1 MALGCK
7 FLEKSLVMEALYETL
22 VGIQDQ
28 NEIYGRFCDRLE
40 AKKVPYLV
48 YLEFE
53 MQSIY
58 KLEMPL
64 PKAYIFTVE
73 G

>member
-1 MALGCK
+1 
-7 FLEKSLVMEALYETL
+7 MEALYESL
-22 VGIQDQ
+22 LGIQNQ
-28 NEIYGRFCDRLE
+28 GAIYGRFCDRLE
-40 AKKVPYLV
+40 AKKIPYLV
-48 YLEFE
+48 YLEQE

-73 G
+73 GKE